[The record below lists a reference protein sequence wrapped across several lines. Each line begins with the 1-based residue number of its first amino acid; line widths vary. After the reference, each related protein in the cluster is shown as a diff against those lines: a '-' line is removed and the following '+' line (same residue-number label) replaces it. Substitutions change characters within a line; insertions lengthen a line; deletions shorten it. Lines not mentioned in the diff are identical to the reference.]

1 MWWIVASM
9 IITHNKAFEWT
20 CYQKFDVVF
29 DFHLTSNTL
38 MVITHN
44 KTFEWTCYKNLMSFI
59 IALPQANN
67 ALICG
72 PYLSQ
77 IFEGEDFMKER
88 IFTFSYNWNES
99 HTYE

>member
-1 MWWIVASM
+1 
-9 IITHNKAFEWT
+9 
-20 CYQKFDVVF
+20 
-29 DFHLTSNTL
+29 

-44 KTFEWTCYKNLMSFI
+44 KTFEWTCYKKLIFFI
-59 IALPQANN
+59 IALPQASN

-88 IFTFSYNWNES
+88 IFTPSLTIEMNLTPMNRHYFPSTRKE
-99 HTYE
+99 